1 MRLVIVKHVTILVQN
16 KETKAK
22 STALCTS
29 QCKSPHPPGRDTAG
43 HYWGISCDLTKK
55 TSAHIGVFYIFC
67 SAYIH
72 RGKGPELFPLTEKG
86 PEMSLAHILGYSTAG

>member
-1 MRLVIVKHVTILVQN
+1 MRGNMNMDVGPYAPVNVNPRT
-16 KETKAK
+16 
-22 STALCTS
+22 
-29 QCKSPHPPGRDTAG
+29 PPGRDTAG

-72 RGKGPELFPLTEKG
+72 RGKGPELFPLTENR